1 MLRRRAAMKRTTFQ
15 RFYPLTIPL
24 FFFVVY
30 YFTAMAISSTQGY
43 VRWSTLFQA
52 DFPRVLRDLTE
63 VNGNHLRTNVHPIYV
78 LLLNPIGALLTQL
91 LKSQINAVLLMTSI
105 CGALSIYLTFQ
116 ILLKIGFRSIHAL
129 IFSLI
134 LGFSAAHW
142 LFSSMPETY
151 IFTIVS
157 LMLLVLIGMTQA
169 GNLKYWIPA
178 GVFSFGMLTT
188 NIALNGIIY
197 FFSIIKTE
205 RFKNAVRKTVIF
217 LLIIVII
224 VTALSILQ
232 KVIYPSSHYF
242 FMVKISGG
250 ETKFVFLPQNPA
262 QAITRAGLLIANFI
276 YYNFSAP
283 EPMVVKDEVETQE
296 DILLFNFIGFSRYPL
311 FGKLA
316 VAIWSFLILASIFS
330 IIKFRLYQNPLWQ
343 CMAACLLFNFGL
355 HTIYGEELFL
365 YVCDWT
371 FFALMCLAIGLK
383 PILEKTGWISIV
395 ITILL
400 LVYLA
405 LQIATNINFL
415 RFIYDFLFTVRW
427 SIEGW

>member
-1 MLRRRAAMKRTTFQ
+1 MKRTTFQ
-15 RFYPLTIPL
+15 RFYPLAIPL

-63 VNGNHLRTNVHPIYV
+63 ANGNHLRTNVHPIYV
-78 LLLNPIGALLTQL
+78 LLLNPIGVLLTQL

-116 ILLKIGFRSIHAL
+116 ILIKAGFRSIHAL
-129 IFSLI
+129 IFSMI

-151 IFTIVS
+151 IFTIAS
-157 LMLLVLIGMTQA
+157 LMLLVLIGITHA

-178 GVFSFGMLTT
+178 GVLSFGMLTT

-205 RFKNAVRKTVIF
+205 QFKSAVRKAVIF
-217 LLIIVII
+217 LLILVII
-224 VTALSILQ
+224 VTALSVVQ
-232 KVIYPSSHYF
+232 KMIYPSSFYF

-250 ETKFVFLPQNPA
+250 ETKFVFLPQSSS
-262 QAITRAGLLIANFI
+262 QAITRAGLLIANFA

-283 EPMVVKDEVETQE
+283 EPMAVKDEVETQE
-296 DILLFNFIGFSRYPL
+296 DILLYNFIGLSRYPL
-311 FGKLA
+311 TGKLA
-316 VAIWSFLILASIFS
+316 VAIWSCLILISAFS
-330 IIKFRLYQNPLWQ
+330 IVKYRLYLNPLMQ
-343 CMAACLLFNFGL
+343 CMVACLLFNFGL

-383 PILEKTGWISIV
+383 PLLEKTGWVSIV
-395 ITILL
+395 IIALL
-400 LVYLA
+400 LVYLT
-405 LQIATNINFL
+405 LQIVTNINFL
-415 RFIYDFLFTVRW
+415 NFIYDFLFAVRW